1 MADFS
6 NKVIYQIYPKSFKD
20 SNGDGIGDLRGVA
33 EKLDYLKDLG
43 VDYLWLTPFFV
54 SPQRDNGYDVAD
66 YRNIDPMFG
75 TMEDLDNL
83 IAEGEKRNI
92 GLMFD
97 MVFNHTSTSHEWFR
111 RALAGEKK
119 YQDYYIFKEGAP
131 DQPPTNWQSKFG
143 GFAWQYVSS
152 LGEWHL
158 DVSDVTQADLN
169 WKNPEVREELKEVI
183 RFWKAKGVKGFRFDV
198 VNLISKPE
206 IWEDDFEGDGRK
218 FYTDGPYVHEY
229 LKELVRDTGIED
241 YVTVGEMSS
250 TTLEHCIRYSGAEEK
265 ELSMCFN
272 FHHLKVDYKDGNKWE
287 LMEPDYME
295 LKVIFEKWQM
305 GMQRGNA
312 WNALFWCN
320 HDQPRIVSR
329 FGNEGEYWKESAKML
344 AGMIHLMRGTPYIY
358 QGEEIGMTNPHYT
371 SIEQYADVESRNYY
385 EILLNEGKTK
395 EEALEILAARSRDNS
410 RTPMQWTD
418 ERYCGFSDTKPWIP
432 VSDNFEKINVKKQ
445 KQDRDSILEFYKKLI
460 MLRKEKEVIARGNI
474 EFMEVENA
482 GVLAYTRCLDK
493 QKLLVC
499 CNFRDVESQ
508 MEFTQ
513 EWKSGRKILG
523 NYEENHK
530 NNYKVLTL
538 RPYEIIVLE
547 KGEE

>member
-143 GFAWQYVSS
+143 GSAWEYVSS
-152 LGEWHL
+152 LGKWYLHL
-158 DVSDVTQADLN
+158 FDVTQADLN

-320 HDQPRIVSR
+320 HDQPRIASR